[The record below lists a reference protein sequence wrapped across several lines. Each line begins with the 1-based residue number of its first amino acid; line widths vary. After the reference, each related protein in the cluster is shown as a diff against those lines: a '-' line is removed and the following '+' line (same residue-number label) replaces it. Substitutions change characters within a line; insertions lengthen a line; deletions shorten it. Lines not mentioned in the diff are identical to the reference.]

1 MPDDLGARI
10 AARAISHVG
19 APFRLHGRS
28 MDGGFDCIGLAADA
42 LLHVGSAVVIPS
54 DYSLRGQFESQL
66 FAFFGQATFQMVS
79 SAKPGDFLAVRTAP
93 RQLHLMITT
102 ESGAVHAHA
111 GLLRVVLTPLPPPW
125 PVIGQWRFIGE

>member
-1 MPDDLGARI
+1 MPDDFGARI

-79 SAKPGDFLAVRTAP
+79 SAKPGHFLAVRAAP
-93 RQLHLMITT
+93 RQLHLMIAT
-102 ESGAVHAHA
+102 ESGVVHAHA
-111 GLLRVVLTPLPPPW
+111 GLRRVVLTPLPPPW